1 MVWMDWPQ
9 IQQAF
14 TEEEMDFIN
23 SIDPDEDVKF
33 LQKHL
38 KFRDICLR
46 NFRIAEI
53 LLKKCAKAGLT
64 IYQIGPFS
72 LKTRFC

>member
-1 MVWMDWPQ
+1 MEWPQ
-9 IQQAF
+9 TQQPF
-14 TEEEMDFIN
+14 TREELEFIH
-23 SIDPDEDVKF
+23 SLDPEEDVKF

-53 LLKKCAKAGLT
+53 LLKKCAREGFTL
-64 IYQIGPFS
+64 YQIGSFLS
-72 LKTRFC
+72 RS